1 MKSILMRRERTKT
14 ILELAARRRH
24 YLSRRQARCSSNDAK
39 NSGGPLVEQVKACA
53 IGATAGLVGSLAGLG
68 GGFVMI
74 PMMTHHSRR
83 LVCGLGLTQH
93 QAHGTSLIAVGST
106 GLFGAI
112 GYGIKTDAA
121 TEADDAEGN
130 QGLVELESAL
140 AITATAMITARFG
153 ALFAARLSEKALQ
166 RALGAFMMFV
176 APLVPG
182 KKYLLPEKKEHSKP
196 VDDRASIDHLL
207 PASMIGCFSGFLSGI
222 FGVGGGAI
230 VVPALV
236 LSTDTTQHTAV
247 ATSLA
252 AMVLPSMVGSYTHYS
267 KGNVALRVAPLLALG
282 SAAGSYFG
290 GRYVGPELDEDA
302 MKAGFSVLMLVL
314 GAKTWKKGAS

>member
-1 MKSILMRRERTKT
+1 MGRGGTKSVLG
-14 ILELAARRRH
+14 LAARRK
-24 YLSRRQARCSSNDAK
+24 QARCSSNDAK
-39 NSGGPLVEQVKACA
+39 NLPSGGPLVEQVKAGV

-74 PMMTHHSRR
+74 PMMTHQSRR
-83 LVCGLGLTQH
+83 ALVSGLGLTQH
-93 QAHGTSLIAVGST
+93 QAHGTSLFAVGST

-112 GYGIKTDAA
+112 GYGIKSDAVA
-121 TEADDAEGN
+121 EADDAEGN
-130 QGLVELESAL
+130 QGLVELDSAM
-140 AITATAMITARFG
+140 AISATAMITARFG

-182 KKYLLPEKKEHSKP
+182 KRYLLQENGERKSA
-196 VDDRASIDHLL
+196 DDCASNDHLL
-207 PASMIGCFSGFLSGI
+207 HSSMIGCFSGFLSGI

-252 AMVLPSMVGSYTHYS
+252 AMVLPSMVGTYTHYC
-267 KGNVALRVAPLLALG
+267 KGNVALRVAPLIALG

-290 GRYVGPELDEDA
+290 GRYVGTELNEDV

-314 GAKTWKKGAS
+314 GAKTWKKGAT

>member
-1 MKSILMRRERTKT
+1 M
-14 ILELAARRRH
+14 
-24 YLSRRQARCSSNDAK
+24 
-39 NSGGPLVEQVKACA
+39 
-53 IGATAGLVGSLAGLG
+53 
-68 GGFVMI
+68 
-74 PMMTHHSRR
+74 
-83 LVCGLGLTQH
+83 
-93 QAHGTSLIAVGST
+93 
-106 GLFGAI
+106 
-112 GYGIKTDAA
+112 
-121 TEADDAEGN
+121 
-130 QGLVELESAL
+130 VELDSAM

-182 KKYLLPEKKEHSKP
+182 KKYFLPENEEQKSA
-196 VDDRASIDHLL
+196 VADDSASYDHLL

-252 AMVLPSMVGSYTHYS
+252 AMVLPSMVGVYTHYS

-290 GRYVGPELDEDA
+290 GRYIGSELDEDV

-314 GAKTWKKGAS
+314 GAKTWKKGAP

>member
-1 MKSILMRRERTKT
+1 M
-14 ILELAARRRH
+14 
-24 YLSRRQARCSSNDAK
+24 
-39 NSGGPLVEQVKACA
+39 
-53 IGATAGLVGSLAGLG
+53 
-68 GGFVMI
+68 
-74 PMMTHHSRR
+74 
-83 LVCGLGLTQH
+83 
-93 QAHGTSLIAVGST
+93 
-106 GLFGAI
+106 FGAI

-140 AITATAMITARFG
+140 AITASEYLRLCVSASSSALTTNNRKPSAAMITARFG

-267 KGNVALRVAPLLALG
+267 KGNVALRVTPLLALG